1 MVKKLQKYAIY
12 GIITIVML
20 VVMILLFTCTNVKKE
35 LIYTTIVIGTIILLG
50 GLKMLKWLFKQENPT
65 IPLTCVGVTFLMLTP
80 IFFIIWLFTISD
92 IFLQLA
98 IISLL
103 VTCIIIVGSL
113 IITFIMYIKEKN
125 KLKKNGQ

>member
-1 MVKKLQKYAIY
+1 MIKKLQKYAIY
-12 GIITIVML
+12 GIIAIVML
-20 VVMILLFTCTNVKKE
+20 VVMILLFTCTNVKRE

-65 IPLTCVGVTFLMLTP
+65 VPLTCVGVTFLMLTP